1 MALSQFMN
9 EEKYG
14 SHARSTNG
22 MIERLMTMN
31 WYCNI
36 GQQNVEAEKKI
47 DQFMSS
53 LNISEYEIKWISR
66 KQLKEKI
73 ERISFE
79 DNDLWGH

>member
-1 MALSQFMN
+1 MALSQFIN

-22 MIERLMTMN
+22 MIERFMKMN
-31 WYCNI
+31 WYSNI

-66 KQLKEKI
+66 KQLHETM

-79 DNDLWGH
+79 GSALWGR